1 MKINMMWSYVM
12 GCSCINC
19 AVYLRP
25 LTLFTFKISSKPC
38 SGYKM
43 KEMTGSGIF
52 APKAENDASESD
64 GANLTPKPAIRM
76 YQVPINMWL
85 IFRLLLKHIS

>member
-1 MKINMMWSYVM
+1 
-12 GCSCINC
+12 
-19 AVYLRP
+19 
-25 LTLFTFKISSKPC
+25 
-38 SGYKM
+38 M

-85 IFRLLLKHIS
+85 IFRLIT